1 MTYETSKTSKLNKK
15 NIDMS
20 PQAVS
25 ARLRMAS
32 DLRELCLSLGKSQ
45 LIDPAKPKS
54 NKKSK

>member
-1 MTYETSKTSKLNKK
+1 
-15 NIDMS
+15 MS
-20 PQAVS
+20 PEAVS

-54 NKKSK
+54 DKKSK